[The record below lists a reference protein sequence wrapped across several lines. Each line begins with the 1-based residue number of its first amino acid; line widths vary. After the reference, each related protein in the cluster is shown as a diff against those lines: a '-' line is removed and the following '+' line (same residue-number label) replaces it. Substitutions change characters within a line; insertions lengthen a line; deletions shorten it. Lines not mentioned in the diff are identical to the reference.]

1 MYLRKRLC
9 LLTAGMAVMLCGCT
23 SYQFKD
29 NIANANETETYTY
42 EEDGEKESSETII
55 TDITVSRDIDENVE
69 AVTKSYDITPVQDN
83 AESHGTSAIIDI
95 KEDKPLSY
103 PAGGYTIQNSYLSN
117 AYAALNSNLGKSL
130 GNGSLM
136 EEAGMYAANMAATGQ
151 IMSTKD
157 AGYKLYSGQGSSV
170 SADKVVA
177 VINNICNRFSFDSCN
192 DVSIGIAN
200 SDAGELF
207 IAVVVK

>member
-69 AVTKSYDITPVQDN
+69 AVTKSYDITPIQDN

-136 EEAGMYAANMAATGQ
+136 EEAGMYAANMAATG
-151 IMSTKD
+151 

>member
-1 MYLRKRLC
+1 
-9 LLTAGMAVMLCGCT
+9 
-23 SYQFKD
+23 
-29 NIANANETETYTY
+29 
-42 EEDGEKESSETII
+42 
-55 TDITVSRDIDENVE
+55 
-69 AVTKSYDITPVQDN
+69 
-83 AESHGTSAIIDI
+83 
-95 KEDKPLSY
+95 
-103 PAGGYTIQNSYLSN
+103 
-117 AYAALNSNLGKSL
+117 
-130 GNGSLM
+130 M

>member
-1 MYLRKRLC
+1 
-9 LLTAGMAVMLCGCT
+9 
-23 SYQFKD
+23 
-29 NIANANETETYTY
+29 
-42 EEDGEKESSETII
+42 
-55 TDITVSRDIDENVE
+55 
-69 AVTKSYDITPVQDN
+69 
-83 AESHGTSAIIDI
+83 
-95 KEDKPLSY
+95 
-103 PAGGYTIQNSYLSN
+103 
-117 AYAALNSNLGKSL
+117 
-130 GNGSLM
+130 
-136 EEAGMYAANMAATGQ
+136 MYAANMAATGQ

-157 AGYKLYSGQGSSV
+157 TGYKLYSGQGSSV

>member
-69 AVTKSYDITPVQDN
+69 AVTKSYDITPIQDN

-136 EEAGMYAANMAATGQ
+136 EEAGMYAANMAGTGQ
-151 IMSTKD
+151 RKSNK
-157 AGYKLYSGQGSSV
+157 SGG
-170 SADKVVA
+170 
-177 VINNICNRFSFDSCN
+177 
-192 DVSIGIAN
+192 
-200 SDAGELF
+200 
-207 IAVVVK
+207 VKI